1 MARAQVKQR
10 VQIKQRAARS
20 VAKGKTVIKKAIT
33 PSPEPQQVRLPGE
46 PRKRRS
52 AKYKAF
58 RLSKRI
64 KHPVRIP
71 NAFRLVGTALRLLG
85 RNRRLFIGITI
96 IYGVLNIILVTGLAD
111 KLDLTTLK
119 STLQTA
125 FGNGGAIA
133 STLTVFAVLVS
144 SVGGSVSGAASAY
157 QLFLTL
163 IVSLAIIWAL
173 REVSA
178 GTRVRI
184 RDAYYRG
191 MTPLIPF
198 ALVLVVIGLQLVPLI
213 VGGTVFNIVINNG
226 IAVFAAEKFLWGA
239 LFALLGLLSVYMISS
254 SVFAL
259 YIVTLPDMTPL
270 KALRSARSLVRFR
283 RWTVLRKVLVL
294 PVMLLIMLAVIMLP
308 VIFVA
313 TAAAQW
319 VFFALTM
326 FGTAVVHSYLYTLY
340 RELLRE

>member
-1 MARAQVKQR
+1 MPSKTVL
-10 VQIKQRAARS
+10 KQRAARS
-20 VAKGKTVIKKAIT
+20 VTAGKTKLKKSIT
-33 PSPEPQQVRLPGE
+33 PKPEPRVIRLPGQ
-46 PRKRRS
+46 PRRLRGP
-52 AKYKAF
+52 KYKAF

-64 KHPVRIP
+64 KHPIKLP
-71 NAFRLVGTALRLLG
+71 NAYRLIRLALELLG
-85 RNRRLFIGITI
+85 RNKRLFIGITI
-96 IYGVLNIILVTGLAD
+96 VYGLLNIVLVTGLTN
-111 KLDLTTLK
+111 KIDLTTLK

-125 FGNGGAIA
+125 FGSGGAVT

-144 SVGGSVSGAASAY
+144 SVGSSVSGAASAY
-157 QLFLTL
+157 QLFLIL

-178 GTRVRI
+178 GTRIRV
-184 RDAYYRG
+184 RDAYYNG
-191 MTPLIPF
+191 MYPLIPF
-198 ALVLVVIGLQLVPLI
+198 LLVLMVIGLQLIPL
-213 VGGTVFNIVINNG
+213 VAGGTIFNIVITNG

-239 LFALLGLLSVYMISS
+239 LFALLALLSIYMISS
-254 SVFAL
+254 SIFAL
-259 YIVTLPDMTPL
+259 YIVTLPVMTPL

-294 PVMLLIMLAVIMLP
+294 PLILLLLITVIMLP
-308 VIFVA
+308 IIFVA

-326 FGTAVVHSYLYTLY
+326 FSAAVVHGYLYTLY

>member
-1 MARAQVKQR
+1 MAQAQAKTT
-10 VQIKQRAARS
+10 IKKHASRS
-20 VAKGKTVIKKAIT
+20 VAKGKTALKRAVT
-33 PSPEPQQVRLPGE
+33 PSPEPHQVRLPGE
-46 PRKRRS
+46 PRKLR
-52 AKYKAF
+52 APKYKSL

-64 KHPVRIP
+64 KHPVKIP
-71 NAFRLVGTALRLLG
+71 GAFRLIRTALRLLG

-96 IYGVLNIILVTGLAD
+96 IYGLLNIILVTGLAN
-111 KLDLTTLK
+111 KLDLTSLK

-125 FGNGGAIA
+125 FGSGGAVT

-157 QLFLTL
+157 QLILTL
-163 IVSLAIIWAL
+163 IASLAIIWAL

-178 GTRVRI
+178 GTRVRV

-191 MTPLIPF
+191 MTPLVPF

-226 IAVFAAEKFLWGA
+226 IAVYAAEKFLWGA
-239 LFALLGLLSVYMISS
+239 LFALLGLLSIYMISS
-254 SVFAL
+254 SIFAL

-270 KALRSARSLVRFR
+270 KALRSARALVRFR

-294 PVMLLIMLAVIMLP
+294 PVMLLVLLALIMLP
-308 VIFVA
+308 VIYFA

-340 RELLRE
+340 RELIRE